1 MTAPAGPARAAG
13 PASAGAAPGRTSV
26 LVVED
31 RGPGGARLSVP
42 GGAARWLLV
51 GAALAGGLLL
61 ALLTIHLAGPWDAR
75 FTFR

>member
-1 MTAPAGPARAAG
+1 M
-13 PASAGAAPGRTSV
+13 
-26 LVVED
+26 VED
-31 RGPGGARLSVP
+31 RGPGGARLSVL